1 MNITDKPTLNIKR
14 RNIQILFDYLLDNK
28 LEFSVKDKAFTADEF
43 EISINITEIKKAIA
57 FGVFLREN
65 KLEMPGVYEVSKTTK
80 KASNGK
86 SEEINT
92 PVNTKE
98 EKELVKSEPE
108 LENNGLFGAPSN
120 EAQNQVEAENEL
132 SLDFSSIQ

>member
-65 KLEMPGVYEVSKTTK
+65 KLEMPGVYEVSKTSK
-80 KASNGK
+80 KTTNGK
-86 SEEINT
+86 AEETLVTNN
-92 PVNTKE
+92 PKE
-98 EKELVKSEPE
+98 EKEIVKSEVE
-108 LENNGLFGAPSN
+108 QGNSGLFGGVSN
-120 EAQNQVEAENEL
+120 ETQTQEESENEF